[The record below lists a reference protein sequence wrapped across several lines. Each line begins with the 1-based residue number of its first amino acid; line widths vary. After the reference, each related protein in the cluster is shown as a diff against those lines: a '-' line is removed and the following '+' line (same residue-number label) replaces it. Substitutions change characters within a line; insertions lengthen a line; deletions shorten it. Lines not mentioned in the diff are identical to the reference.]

1 MPAGIA
7 DLSEKRALVTGG
19 TKGIGRATVL
29 RLVRGGARVV
39 TTARSDADEL
49 PDGVTFVKAD
59 VGTAQGA
66 AAVAAAT
73 LEQLGGIDIVVH
85 NVGGSTSQGGGVLAL
100 DDDDWQHTLDV
111 DLLSAVR
118 LDRALLPAMIA
129 QGAGAIVHVTSIQR
143 RMPLHD
149 ATLAYAA
156 AKAALATYSKGVSN
170 EVGPRGIRVN
180 TVAPGFTETTAAT
193 ALIMRL
199 AEHAGIGMDAARQRL
214 MDSLGGIPLGRPA
227 RPEEVAEL
235 IAFLVSD
242 RASAITGS
250 EYVIDGGTIPTV

>member
-1 MPAGIA
+1 MPAEIG
-7 DLSEKRALVTGG
+7 DLSGKRALVTGG
-19 TKGIGRATVL
+19 TKGIGRATVE
-29 RLVRGGARVV
+29 RLVRGGAKVV
-39 TTARSDADEL
+39 TTARSEDDGL
-49 PDGVTFVKAD
+49 PAGVTFVKAD
-59 VGTAQGA
+59 VGTAQGV

-73 LEQLGGIDIVVH
+73 LEHFGGIDIVVH
-85 NVGGSTSQGGGVLAL
+85 NVGGSTAKGGGVLAH
-100 DDDDWQHTLDV
+100 DDEVWRRTLDV
-111 DLLSAVR
+111 DLLAAVR
-118 LDRALLPAMIA
+118 LDRALLPAMLA

-156 AKAALATYSKGVSN
+156 AKAALATYSKGLSN

-180 TVAPGFTETTAAT
+180 TVAPGFTETTSAT
-193 ALIMRL
+193 ALIARL
-199 AEHAGIGMDAARQRL
+199 AAHAGSDMDAARQRL